1 LLKLIVSKEY
11 CESLVFL
18 QNETLSDHLQKLL
31 ECEIK
36 GDQEP
41 ITVVIMLEGL
51 LTSADRAQVTF
62 AQLKISQ

>member
-1 LLKLIVSKEY
+1 
-11 CESLVFL
+11 
-18 QNETLSDHLQKLL
+18 LQKLL

-41 ITVVIMLEGL
+41 ITVVIMLKGL